1 MKNYAVLADLRAKA
15 TFHIEKAFDRG
26 YDQGYHDGK
35 LDGEAE
41 NIEMLEKQFDD
52 EKKAEYKRGYAD
64 GKKEVAAELNF
75 EKGYYKGY
83 EDGKTDIV
91 SKAKAEVSQYREGY
105 DKGLE
110 HGQELRAEEV
120 KCAEACGLRKGW
132 ETARKILQ
140 MTLDEVAKVFD
151 PTWDVEH
158 IIEKLSAK
166 EVIEKLEAWE
176 KKQEQNEKSCENC
189 GHHRS
194 GDVGCEAG
202 GCSLIRENWIPQE
215 KQDAPEMNVESI
227 ENRDK
232 IVKALAGLLAA
243 YGEQLWDVVADMEK
257 NP

>member
-1 MKNYAVLADLRAKA
+1 MKNYAVLADLGVNTASY
-15 TFHIEKAFDRG
+15 IEKAFDRG
-26 YDQGYHDGK
+26 YDQGYNDCK
-35 LDGEAE
+35 VELLEDEA
-41 NIEMLEKQFDD
+41 KCHYQ
-52 EKKAEYKRGYAD
+52 
-64 GKKEVAAELNF
+64 
-75 EKGYYKGY
+75 
-83 EDGKTDIV
+83 
-91 SKAKAEVSQYREGY
+91 EGY
-105 DKGLE
+105 NDGYRKGVE
-110 HGQELRAEEV
+110 RGKEARV
-120 KCAEACGLRKGW
+120 AEADCAYQCGLRRAW
-132 ETARKILQ
+132 EVARKILSRHGEGYDA
-140 MTLDEVAKVFD
+140 TDREVFGTDDVFS
-151 PTWDVEH
+151 
-158 IIEKLSAK
+158 LSAS
-166 EVIEKLEAWE
+166 EAVSKLEAWE